1 MTVPFENAT
10 VVVHLPLQSITT
22 RNPPKELYPIPN
34 LNSDTVLVK
43 VLCFFSHSQSFF
55 VLFS

>member
-1 MTVPFENAT
+1 MPVPFENAT

-22 RNPPKELYPIPN
+22 RNPPKELYPIPD
-34 LNSDTVLVK
+34 LNTDTVLVK

-55 VLFS
+55 K